1 VCDLAFKGEDILTL
15 IPDRNAKI
23 AQAIVDKMI
32 VAILSGEIINDYDV
46 LKVYVINELKNQD
59 IAFEDSKVA
68 YDYHPPVE
76 EGAES
81 INPSYKKET
90 ATLDDQFHFDQL
102 EHATSE
108 EELSTTLE
116 KQKQIIKDYT
126 EHRLDMLERRLNEQ
140 DRLLK
145 EKDLKMAKLEKESR
159 ERRVQED
166 IEKLVNKNM
175 ELLKDS
181 NYLNNPQKDKT
192 ELSRK
197 LQQAYLDY
205 IQDFDDRYAKHED

>member
-1 VCDLAFKGEDILTL
+1 
-15 IPDRNAKI
+15 
-23 AQAIVDKMI
+23 M
-32 VAILSGEIINDYDV
+32 
-46 LKVYVINELKNQD
+46 
-59 IAFEDSKVA
+59 
-68 YDYHPPVE
+68 
-76 EGAES
+76 
-81 INPSYKKET
+81 
-90 ATLDDQFHFDQL
+90 
-102 EHATSE
+102 
-108 EELSTTLE
+108 E

-175 ELLKDS
+175 ELLKES

-205 IQDFDDRYAKHED
+205 IQDFDDRYTKHED